1 MARRS
6 RDIDF
11 TRNQGEMLQ
20 NAGAVEEGGEGVF
33 LQDADL
39 GIREKR
45 VRLNFKVLSGCDRT
59 CGSGPCVTSARSHP
73 SSSRVRA
80 REGEARHDAGRRPG
94 RRPVDRKRP
103 ASSDGD
109 AENVFL
115 MDDDLGIG
123 DEPVRLNLEVPISVR
138 RDMKG
143 WSSWHDRTM
152 TSVILEGFDLM
163 KQRYG
168 A

>member
-1 MARRS
+1 MTDR
-6 RDIDF
+6 IDR
-11 TRNQGEMLQ
+11 TL
-20 NAGAVEEGGEGVF
+20 
-33 LQDADL
+33 ADL
-39 GIREKR
+39 GLELPQAAAP
-45 VRLNFKVLSGCDRT
+45 V
-59 CGSGPCVTSARSHP
+59 ARKGL
-73 SSSRVRA
+73 A
-80 REGEARHDAGRRPG
+80 AG
-94 RRPVDRKRP
+94 
-103 ASSDGD
+103 DGD

-123 DEPVRLNLEVPISVR
+123 DKPVRLNLEVPISVR